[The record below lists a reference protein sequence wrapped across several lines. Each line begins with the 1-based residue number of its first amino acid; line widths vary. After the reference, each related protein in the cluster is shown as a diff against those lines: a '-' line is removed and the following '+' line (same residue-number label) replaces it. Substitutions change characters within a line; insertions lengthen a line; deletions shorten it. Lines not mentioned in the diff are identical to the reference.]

1 MTTALLYRR
10 RVAKVREGRRRRDL
24 AHYYLADDSPFCEQ
38 FDLDSM
44 DWLNFLVR
52 LHAKFGIGIP
62 EADQRQLVTLRDAT
76 EDVST
81 RMEGRCVLPDI
92 GLRG

>member
-1 MTTALLYRR
+1 
-10 RVAKVREGRRRRDL
+10 
-24 AHYYLADDSPFCEQ
+24 
-38 FDLDSM
+38 M

-52 LHAKFGIGIP
+52 LHTKFGIGIP